1 MEDYIKLSIF
11 LPIFPLGMTI
21 FIFILLR
28 SFTRT
33 INRLTKPV
41 SILFLVSILLT
52 TFLSLYL
59 FLNHVSGD
67 IPISGILSI
76 FKSLNLEIHLNE
88 LTEKV
93 IIILGLISSSI
104 ILYSVSK
111 LPRQSGYVFYMVSI
125 GFITSLLISAT
136 LLININIWN
145 IYK

>member
-1 MEDYIKLSIF
+1 MEDYINLSIF
-11 LPIFPLGMTI
+11 LPIFPLGITT

-41 SILFLVSILLT
+41 SILFLISILIT
-52 TFLSLYL
+52 TLLSLY
-59 FLNHVSGD
+59 FFVNNVSGN
-67 IPISGILSI
+67 IPLSSISSI
-76 FKSLNLEIHLNE
+76 FKSFNLEIHLNK
-88 LTEKV
+88 LTEKI

-111 LPRQSGYVFYMVSI
+111 LPRQSGYVLYMVSI

-136 LLININIWN
+136 LLINFNI
-145 IYK
+145 

>member
-1 MEDYIKLSIF
+1 MEDYVSLSIF
-11 LPIFPLGMTI
+11 LPVFPLGMTI
-21 FIFILLR
+21 FIFILFK

-41 SILFLVSILLT
+41 SILFLVSILST

-67 IPISGILSI
+67 IPISSILSI

-111 LPRQSGYVFYMVSI
+111 LPRQNGYVLYMVSI
-125 GFITSLLISAT
+125 GLITSLLISAT
-136 LLININIWN
+136 LLININI
-145 IYK
+145 

>member
-1 MEDYIKLSIF
+1 MGDYINLSIF

-21 FIFILLR
+21 LIFILLI

-41 SILFLVSILLT
+41 SILCLVSVLLS

-111 LPRQSGYVFYMVSI
+111 LPRQSGYVLYMVSI
-125 GFITSLLISAT
+125 GFITSLLISAI
-136 LLININIWN
+136 LFINISI
-145 IYK
+145 

>member
-1 MEDYIKLSIF
+1 MGDYINLSIF

-21 FIFILLR
+21 LIFILLI

-41 SILFLVSILLT
+41 SILCLVSVLLS

-67 IPISGILSI
+67 IPISNILSI
-76 FKSLNLEIHLNE
+76 FKNLNLEIHLNE

-93 IIILGLISSSI
+93 IIIIGLISSSI

-111 LPRQSGYVFYMVSI
+111 LPRQSGYVLYMVSI

-136 LLININIWN
+136 LLININI
-145 IYK
+145 

>member
-1 MEDYIKLSIF
+1 MGDYINLSIF

-21 FIFILLR
+21 LIFILLI

-41 SILFLVSILLT
+41 SILCLVSVLLS

-67 IPISGILSI
+67 IPISNILSI
-76 FKSLNLEIHLNE
+76 FKNLNLEIHLNE

-93 IIILGLISSSI
+93 IIIIGLISSSI

-111 LPRQSGYVFYMVSI
+111 LPRQSGYVLYMVGI

-136 LLININIWN
+136 LLININI
-145 IYK
+145 

>member
-1 MEDYIKLSIF
+1 MEDYINLSIF

-21 FIFILLR
+21 FIFILLI
-28 SFTRT
+28 SFNRT

-41 SILFLVSILLT
+41 SILFLVSILIT
-52 TFLSLYL
+52 TLLSLYL

-67 IPISGILSI
+67 IPLSNILSI

-93 IIILGLISSSI
+93 IIILGLISTSI

-111 LPRQSGYVFYMVSI
+111 LRRQSGYVLYMVII
-125 GFITSLLISAT
+125 GFITSLLISGT
-136 LLININIWN
+136 LLIDINI
-145 IYK
+145 

>member
-1 MEDYIKLSIF
+1 MEDYINLSIF

-21 FIFILLR
+21 FIFILLI

-41 SILFLVSILLT
+41 SILCLVSVLLS

-67 IPISGILSI
+67 IPISNILSI
-76 FKSLNLEIHLNE
+76 FKNLNLEIHLNE

-93 IIILGLISSSI
+93 IIIIGLISSSI

-111 LPRQSGYVFYMVSI
+111 LPRKSGYVLYMVSI

-136 LLININIWN
+136 LLLNINI
-145 IYK
+145 

>member
-21 FIFILLR
+21 FILILLV

-59 FLNHVSGD
+59 FLNHVSAD
-67 IPISGILSI
+67 IPISSILSI

-136 LLININIWN
+136 LLININI
-145 IYK
+145 

>member
-1 MEDYIKLSIF
+1 MGDYINLSIF

-21 FIFILLR
+21 LIFILLI

-76 FKSLNLEIHLNE
+76 FKSFNLEIHLNE
-88 LTEKV
+88 LTEK
-93 IIILGLISSSI
+93 IIILIGLISSSVV
-104 ILYSVSK
+104 LYSLAK
-111 LPRQSGYVFYMVSI
+111 LPRQNGYVLYIISI
-125 GFITSLLISAT
+125 GLIVSLLISGT
-136 LLININIWN
+136 LLVDINI
-145 IYK
+145 

>member
-1 MEDYIKLSIF
+1 MEDYINLSVL

-21 FIFILLR
+21 FIFFLLR
-28 SFTRT
+28 SFNIT

-41 SILFLVSILLT
+41 SFLLLLSILISTL
-52 TFLSLYL
+52 LGLYF
-59 FLNHVSGD
+59 FLNH
-67 IPISGILSI
+67 ISGNIPLASILSI
-76 FKSLNLEIHLNE
+76 FKSFNLEIHLNE
-88 LTEKV
+88 LTEKI

-136 LLININIWN
+136 LLININI
-145 IYK
+145 

>member
-1 MEDYIKLSIF
+1 MEDYINLSIF

-21 FIFILLR
+21 FVSILLI

-59 FLNHVSGD
+59 FLNHVSGN
-67 IPISGILSI
+67 IPLSSILSI
-76 FKSLNLEIHLNE
+76 FKSFNLEIHLNE
-88 LTEKV
+88 LTEK
-93 IIILGLISSSI
+93 IIIIIGIISSLI

-111 LPRQSGYVFYMVSI
+111 LPRKSGYVLYMVSL
-125 GFITSLLISAT
+125 GFITSLLISAI
-136 LLININIWN
+136 LFINISI
-145 IYK
+145 

>member
-1 MEDYIKLSIF
+1 MEDYINLSIF

-21 FIFILLR
+21 FIFILLI

-33 INRLTKPV
+33 INRLPKPV
-41 SILFLVSILLT
+41 SILCLVSVLLST
-52 TFLSLYL
+52 LLSLYL

-67 IPISGILSI
+67 IPISNILSI

-93 IIILGLISSSI
+93 IIILGLISSLI

-111 LPRQSGYVFYMVSI
+111 LPRQSGYVLYMVSI

-136 LLININIWN
+136 LLININI
-145 IYK
+145 